1 MNGLDQLLSHY
12 AASHQHPTNEAIH
25 CVAVPVIML
34 TLLGLLYSLHPLVF
48 TLFLAASFVYYAR
61 LSLRVLVLMVIW
73 SALLTALIVLMG
85 DLRLPICITLFILA
99 WIAQF
104 VGHKIEG
111 RKPSFFEDLQYL
123 WVGPLFVADVLGRR
137 WGLPCRPTDR

>member
-1 MNGLDQLLSHY
+1 MNRLDQLLAHY
-12 AASHQHPTNEAIH
+12 ALSHQHPANEAIH

-34 TLLGLLYSLHPLVF
+34 TLLGLLYAIHPFVF
-48 TLFLAASFVYYAR
+48 ALFLAASFVYYAR
-61 LSLRVLVLMVIW
+61 LSLKVLVLMVIW

-85 DLRLPICITLFILA
+85 DLRILICITLFILA

-123 WVGPLFVADVLGRR
+123 WVGPLFVARVVMARYGKFF
-137 WGLPCRPTDR
+137 

>member
-1 MNGLDQLLSHY
+1 MTAQNTRLDQLIAHY
-12 AASHQHPTNEAIH
+12 AVSHQHPTNEAIH

-34 TLLGLLYSLHPLVF
+34 TLLGLLYVLHPLVLA
-48 TLFLAASFVYYAR
+48 LFLAASFVYYAR
-61 LSLRVLVLMVIW
+61 LSIRVLVLMVIW

-85 DLRLPICITLFILA
+85 DLRLPICITLFVLA

-104 VGHKIEG
+104 IGHKIEG

-123 WVGPLFVADVLGRR
+123 WVGPLFVARVVAARFKNR
-137 WGLPCRPTDR
+137 A